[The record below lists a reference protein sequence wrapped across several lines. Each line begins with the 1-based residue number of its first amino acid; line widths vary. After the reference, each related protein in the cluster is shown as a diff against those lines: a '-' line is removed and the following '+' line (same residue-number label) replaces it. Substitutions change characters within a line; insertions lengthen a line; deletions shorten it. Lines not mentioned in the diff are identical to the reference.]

1 MKLFILLCKIIA
13 FIVLSTLNFEYLI
26 NRESNT
32 IVSILG
38 VLLELAMLF
47 FFFYTDIK
55 KLLK

>member
-32 IVSILG
+32 LISILG
-38 VLLELAMLF
+38 ILLELVMLF
-47 FFFYTDIK
+47 LFFYTDIK
-55 KLLK
+55 KIIK